1 MNEKHEITIDS
12 LTEDLKGLRHG
23 KLSPDARDRI
33 WEEAWE
39 RSAATMEEAPK
50 QNQGFFASLRVSTL
64 RLAVAVQ
71 FVLIILLGTVGVAY
85 ASNQSLPGDI
95 LYPVKRNAEVAWLE
109 LTPKSRRPNVEL
121 ALLER
126 RVKEIQQLTTRNRPI
141 PATLRE
147 ETAKAFT
154 EIAAHPEKWEETE
167 ALSQVQEEIEILSTL
182 SKAHPESATLDEILQ
197 TSLVAFEHLGG
208 DIGTLSLPP
217 SFRPTP
223 TSTATSTPT
232 LTPTST
238 LTPSP
243 TPTLT
248 PSPKPTV
255 TATPIPPTFTPVP
268 TQAPET
274 PPPDDGGGEDDDDPA
289 NPANPADPANP
300 GEPGEPAEPAEPADP
315 ANPPNPADPNPPG
328 QGDEPPGQGD
338 EPPGQGDEP
347 PGQSGNPPGQ
357 DKP

>member
-1 MNEKHEITIDS
+1 MNKNHEITIDA
-12 LTEDLKGLRHG
+12 LTEDLKSLRNG

-33 WEEAWE
+33 WEEAWG
-39 RSAATMEEAPK
+39 RSAATIKEAPK
-50 QNQGFFASLRVSTL
+50 QKQGFFASLRVSTL

-71 FVLIILLGTVGVAY
+71 FVLIILLGTVGLAY
-85 ASNQSLPGDI
+85 ASNQSIPGDV

-109 LTPKSRRPNVEL
+109 LTPKSKRPDVEL

-141 PATLRE
+141 PDTLRE

-182 SKAHPESATLDEILQ
+182 SKAHPESSTFDEVLQ
-197 TSLVAFEHLGG
+197 TSLAAFEHLGG
-208 DIGTLSLPP
+208 DVATLSLPP

-223 TSTATSTPT
+223 TPTATATVTPTSTPT
-232 LTPTST
+232 LTPTPTS
-238 LTPSP
+238 TPSP

-248 PSPKPTV
+248 PSPTPKPTD
-255 TATPIPPTFTPVP
+255 TPTPIPPTFTPVP

-274 PPPDDGGGEDDDDPA
+274 PPPDDGGGEDNED
-289 NPANPADPANP
+289 
-300 GEPGEPAEPAEPADP
+300 PGEPADPDVPADP
-315 ANPPNPADPNPPG
+315 DKPEHPEHPPHPTQDPNPPS
-328 QGDEPPGQGD
+328 PPGR
-338 EPPGQGDEP
+338 
-347 PGQSGNPPGQ
+347 N
-357 DKP
+357 K